1 MHLSTPTV
9 NCSHLQIIPM
19 LFHNCLWLMITE
31 LHEKNITFEIY
42 LFIYLTTT
50 TGIFFF
56 IHAIL
61 LMLLESLEDY
71 CEL

>member
-1 MHLSTPTV
+1 
-9 NCSHLQIIPM
+9 
-19 LFHNCLWLMITE
+19 MITE

-71 CEL
+71 REL